1 MHIPKRAYQS
11 SAGYHLHAAETKVV
25 KPWARVLIRLD
36 LLIAISESYY
46 RQIVGCSDLENMRG
60 IIVHDG
66 TIDSDYQQTICVVFF
81 NLSNEEY
88 LVEAGN
94 HITQLIIEHLWRRK

>member
-1 MHIPKRAYQS
+1 MRIPKRAYQS
-11 SAGYHLHAAETKVV
+11 SAGYHLYAAETKVV
-25 KPWARVLIRLD
+25 KLWARVLIRLD
-36 LLIAISESYY
+36 LLNAISEGYY

-66 TIDSDYQQTICVVFF
+66 TIDSDYQRTICVIFF